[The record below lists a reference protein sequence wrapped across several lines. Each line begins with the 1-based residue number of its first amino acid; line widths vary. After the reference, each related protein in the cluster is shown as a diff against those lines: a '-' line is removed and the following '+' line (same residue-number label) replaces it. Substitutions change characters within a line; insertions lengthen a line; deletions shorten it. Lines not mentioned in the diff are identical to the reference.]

1 MSSQNNT
8 NNPPQ
13 RRRRNQVS
21 SGPHHLIKGIDF
33 TGNSTN
39 GETRIGIAPNNHLLE
54 YVRLQ
59 KEASRWLGINQVK
72 FSRDTDRRANALY
85 AGNFNEYERQ
95 DPLIGTKFNY
105 TKKF

>member
-1 MSSQNNT
+1 MSSQNNS
-8 NNPPQ
+8 NNRPQ
-13 RRRRNQVS
+13 RRRRNQVR
-21 SGPHHLIKGIDF
+21 SGPHHLVKSIDF